1 MKRKMEFL
9 KKLRVLTLVL
19 FSFGALTLSA
29 QDFSQIGDALK
40 SGNATTLAKYF
51 DGNVEVTILN
61 TEAVY
66 SKNQAELVVKK
77 FFTSNSPNG
86 YKMVHNGDSGG
97 AKYQIGELSTSSG
110 TYRTYV
116 YAKNKMGT
124 WLIQEIRFEK
134 N

>member
-1 MKRKMEFL
+1 MI
-9 KKLRVLTLVL
+9 VL
-19 FSFGALTLSA
+19 FSFGVFTLSA

-40 SGNATTLAKYF
+40 SGNATNLAKYF

-66 SKNQAELVVKK
+66 SKSQAEMVVKN
-77 FFTSNSPNG
+77 FFTSNRPSN

-116 YAKNKMGT
+116 YAKNKNGT
-124 WLIQEIRFEK
+124 LLIQEIRFEK